1 MEVDCSYVFL
11 FSEDKTTLHNTHEWC
26 AAGIE
31 PQIQR
36 MQDVPVEA
44 FYWSSEILMRGEA
57 LHIPRVADLPPEAAA
72 EHEEFQ
78 DQAIQ
83 SLISPIGELRTS
95 AAALPDPDRDQHR
108 HWSSDDRAQHL
119 LPTVIGKVLKEKGA
133 AIDVQNVKEADDL
146 TAYRA
151 VVLGSAIRA
160 GNLMPEAVEFVKANQ
175 ERLAQMPVAYF
186 VVCATLREDTE
197 ETRRE
202 VAAYLDPLRE
212 IIEPVEE
219 RFFAGAIDRSKL
231 SFPLRLVLKAMK
243 AEEGD
248 WRDWDA
254 IRAWAADLYPAL

>member
-36 MQDVPVEA
+36 MQDVP
-44 FYWSSEILMRGEA
+44 
-57 LHIPRVADLPPEAAA
+57 
-72 EHEEFQ
+72 
-78 DQAIQ
+78 
-83 SLISPIGELRTS
+83 
-95 AAALPDPDRDQHR
+95 
-108 HWSSDDRAQHL
+108 
-119 LPTVIGKVLKEKGA
+119 
-133 AIDVQNVKEADDL
+133 
-146 TAYRA
+146 
-151 VVLGSAIRA
+151 
-160 GNLMPEAVEFVKANQ
+160 FVKANQ

-197 ETRRE
+197 DPRRE